1 MPASRAMDDHRR
13 SLLDDESTPTHEN
26 PNVFD
31 DEFEVEDG
39 EYVAD
44 GLASGYNHD
53 REGDAG
59 RQDPPVRSAAAH
71 FASSSVTPTGPS
83 RNSTRKSRGQQ
94 NPFASPEDDGAEAP
108 LVRTPSGNFGIARR
122 SVSSTSSRQF
132 ARTSS
137 PRFGA
142 GPSHP
147 YGMYPQ
153 GTVARTPSVATTSTI
168 RPQRQSSSR
177 GPQHP
182 YALYTQG
189 VGDDLDD
196 DDDHETAQNPVPVGF
211 LGAGEHYQRRRGPD
225 GEEQDLLG
233 DFGHTEQLPPYT
245 RYPEDG
251 PEKMPLLGVPA
262 PPGPLHSRAPVLGTD
277 PGMELMH
284 AQLQS
289 VPPQSMTDE
298 SELYR
303 QPSIASRRSMAPS
316 MRASSQ
322 EDSLTTQKAWSEK
335 SWREKRKTRVC
346 GVPCWWFMVLVGVVV
361 FITAMLGGVI
371 GGFVQGQKQGQA

>member
-1 MPASRAMDDHRR
+1 MDRR
-13 SLLDDESTPTHEN
+13 SLLGDRTPTREN

-39 EYVAD
+39 DFVAD
-44 GLASGYNHD
+44 GFSRSHIHD
-53 REGDAG
+53 SEGG
-59 RQDPPVRSAAAH
+59 HEEEPVRSAAAH
-71 FASSSVTPTGPS
+71 LASSSVTPAGPS
-83 RNSTRKSRGQQ
+83 RSSTRKSRGQQ
-94 NPFASPEDDGAEAP
+94 NPFASPEDDGAP
-108 LVRTPSGNFGIARR
+108 LVRTPSGNFDIARR
-122 SVSSTSSRQF
+122 SVSSASSHQF

-137 PRFGA
+137 HRFGA

-147 YGMYPQ
+147 YDMYPQ
-153 GTVARTPSVATTSTI
+153 GTVARTPSVATTSTT
-168 RPQRQSSSR
+168 RPQRQSSTR

-189 VGDDLDD
+189 VGDDVD
-196 DDDHETAQNPVPVGF
+196 DDDHATAQNPVPVGF
-211 LGAGEHYQRRRGPD
+211 LGVGEHYQRRRGPD

-251 PEKMPLLGVPA
+251 PEKMPLLDVPA

-284 AQLQS
+284 TQLQTAA
-289 VPPQSMTDE
+289 PQSMTDQ
-298 SELYR
+298 SELNR
-303 QPSIASRRSMAPS
+303 QPSIASRRSMVPS
-316 MRASSQ
+316 MQPSSQ

-346 GVPCWWFMVLVGVVV
+346 GVPCWWFIVLVGVVV
-361 FITAMLGGVI
+361 FIAAMLGGVI
-371 GGFVQGQKQGQA
+371 GGFVEGQKKGQA

>member
-1 MPASRAMDDHRR
+1 MDRH
-13 SLLDDESTPTHEN
+13 SLLDGESTPTREN

-31 DEFEVEDG
+31 DEFEVDDG
-39 EYVAD
+39 AFVAD
-44 GLASGYNHD
+44 GLRSNHD
-53 REGDAG
+53 RERRW
-59 RQDPPVRSAAAH
+59 RQDQENEPIRTAAAH
-71 FASSSVTPTGPS
+71 VASSSVSATPAGPS

-94 NPFASPEDDGAEAP
+94 NPFASPEDAEAEVP
-108 LVRTPSGNFGIARR
+108 LVRTPSGNFDLARR
-122 SVSSTSSRQF
+122 SVSSASSHQF
-132 ARTSS
+132 ARSSS

-153 GTVARTPSVATTSTI
+153 GTMPRTPSVATTSTI

-177 GPQHP
+177 RPQHP

-196 DDDHETAQNPVPVGF
+196 DHEGATNPVPVGF
-211 LGAGEHYQRRRGPD
+211 LGIGEHYQRRRGPD

-233 DFGHTEQLPPYT
+233 DFGHTEQLPPYS

-251 PEKMPLLGVPA
+251 PEKMPLMDVPN
-262 PPGPLHSRAPVLGTD
+262 PPTPLHSRAPVLGTD

-284 AQLQS
+284 TQLQA
-289 VPPQSMTDE
+289 VPTQQSMTDQ
-298 SELYR
+298 SQLDR
-303 QPSIASRRSMAPS
+303 RSTISSRRSMAPS
-316 MRASSQ
+316 VQVSSQ
-322 EDSLTTQKAWSEK
+322 DDSMDAQKAWREK

-346 GVPCWWFMVLVGVVV
+346 GVPCFWYVVLTGIFV
-361 FITAMLGGVI
+361 FIAAMLGGVV
-371 GGFVQGQKQGQA
+371 GGFVEGQKKGQA